1 MKGLVAMVVAMAA
14 IMFCLQ
20 SCGSNPEPGQA
31 DSKDWTEYTVA
42 VVLPA
47 ERGFSDHWKRT
58 LGLFD
63 SNFRSAFVNQE
74 RGIRLNFEY
83 YDETDGNLDEVAM
96 RLGRREDVYA
106 VIGGMY
112 SADADILAAGTCLS
126 GKPLFTLATC
136 EELVRAYSST
146 GRLWAMTETDITQ
159 SEVLLSKIVGLG
171 GRSAAL
177 VAKEDDM
184 YGKTFIDWYAF
195 QAKELGLA
203 NKGVFGYNDGNL
215 RQRASLAMGSGAE
228 YVVCAL
234 SEISDIS
241 QVLAARDETL
251 RSGKSAPRLLFSD
264 TAYGA
269 DVLSLLGDSA
279 EGIEGVAF
287 GADPESGFDESYMTL
302 YGEAPTTGEA
312 QLYDAAMLVGYAAW
326 YQTLHADV
334 SFMNAARRVVSG
346 TDPGMGGWTGDDMS
360 LVIDGMARGE
370 SPAIRGASGPMAFDS
385 KVFTNVLNTTY
396 YNYRVHDGRYTILD
410 YYTGDGGNRTDASL
424 AGWNWKASQMQ
435 DFSDAGAIG
444 YPEHRGNKA
453 LLVASSKGWE
463 NYRHQADVL
472 AIYRLLRQYG
482 YSDDDIV
489 LIAEDD
495 IATDS
500 RNPDPGEVRVTPGGA
515 DVREGAVID
524 YRMSDL
530 GPEDILKILE
540 GEKSGGLHTVVEST
554 RYDNLF
560 IYWSGHGVP
569 GALSW
574 NGEERAL
581 TGDTLASAFSRMRE
595 AGSYRKVLMMVE
607 ACYSG
612 GVMERCVGIPG
623 MLFVTAA
630 NADETSK
637 ADVFNDRLRVWM
649 SNRFTSTFI
658 DRITADRT
666 ISMWELYYRLFINTV
681 GSHVTVYNDGH
692 FGNLHTM
699 SVSEFIEGLHR

>member
-1 MKGLVAMVVAMAA
+1 MVVAMAA

-20 SCGSNPEPGQA
+20 SCGSNPEPGHA

-279 EGIEGVAF
+279 EGLEGVAF

-334 SFMNAARRVVSG
+334 SFMNAARHVVSG
-346 TDPGMGGWTGDDMS
+346 TDPGPEGWASDDMR
-360 LVIDGMARGE
+360 LVIDAMSRGR
-370 SPAIRGASGPMAFDS
+370 SPAVRGASGPMAFDS
-385 KVFTNVLNTTY
+385 KVFTNVLSTTY
-396 YNYRVHDGRYTILD
+396 YNYKVSDGRYIILD

-435 DFSDAGAIG
+435 DFSGEGAIG

-453 LLVASSKGWE
+453 LLVASSKGWN
-463 NYRHQADVL
+463 NYRHQADVF

-482 YSDDDIV
+482 YGDDDIV

-495 IATDS
+495 IAADS
-500 RNPDPGEVRVTPGGA
+500 RNPDPGEVRITPGGA

-530 GPEDILKILE
+530 APQDILSILE
-540 GEKSGGLHTVVEST
+540 GEKSDGLPTVVEST

-581 TGDTLASAFSRMRE
+581 TGDMLASAFSRMSG

-612 GVMERCVGIPG
+612 GVMERCAGIPG

-658 DRITADRT
+658 DRMATDRAT
-666 ISMWELYYRLFINTV
+666 SLWELYYRLFINTV
-681 GSHVTVYNDGH
+681 GSHVMVYNDDR
-692 FGNLHTM
+692 FGNLHTTSM
-699 SVSEFIEGLHR
+699 SEFMDGRPR